1 MEPFKVSQKP
11 FGVIIKIQT
20 SIGALDIQNLDAWFS
35 KPESIKTPIYIDLSV
50 LGNIDEY
57 FLEYLLS
64 QIKRL
69 SLLGVPTTLVRN
81 NPDIRKM
88 IRESGFERP
97 IMILDFLDEAT
108 FPLEAN
114 IKSKL
119 KLDIEEKVISTNCP
133 KCSNPLREGAYRC
146 LKCGQVI
153 AARRHDRHPVA
164 IPFLYGKAV
173 GNEFL
178 NSNWLGGVSE
188 DLDMDSFS
196 GMGFFSP
203 RDIPRGSE
211 IHFIFP
217 TLRWKKK
224 KKIDRSSLT
233 IFTGRVKNST
243 PVDTWVRIGIAL
255 FNMFEYEGS
264 FDVKTEVQG
273 DARLV

>member
-1 MEPFKVSQKP
+1 MESFAVNKKP
-11 FGVIIKIQT
+11 FGSIIKIQT
-20 SIGALDIQNLDAWFS
+20 SIGALDIQSLDGWFS
-35 KPESIKTPIYIDLSV
+35 NPESTKIPIYIDLSS
-50 LGNIDEY
+50 IDAIDDY
-57 FLEYLLS
+57 LLEYLLS

-81 NPDIRKM
+81 NPDIRKL

-97 IMILDFLDEAT
+97 VMILDFLDEAT

-114 IKSKL
+114 VKSKL
-119 KLDIEEKVISTNCP
+119 KLDFEEKTISSNCP
-133 KCSNPLREGAYRC
+133 KCSNILREGAYRC
-146 LKCGQVI
+146 LKCGQII
-153 AARRHDRHPVA
+153 ATRRHDRHPVA

-188 DLDMDSFS
+188 DLDMESFS

-203 RDIPRGSE
+203 RDIPKGSE

-224 KKIDRSSLT
+224 QKIDRSSLT

-243 PVDTWVRIGIAL
+243 PVDNWVRIGIAL
-255 FNMFEYEGS
+255 FNMFEYAGR